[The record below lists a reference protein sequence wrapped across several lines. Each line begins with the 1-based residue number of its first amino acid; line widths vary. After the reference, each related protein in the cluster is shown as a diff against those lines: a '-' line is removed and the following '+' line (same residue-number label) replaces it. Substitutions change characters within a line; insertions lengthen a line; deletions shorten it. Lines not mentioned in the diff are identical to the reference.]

1 MSWSTTE
8 LSTLS
13 SITNIE
19 AEINNMVGTY
29 SRKALQ
35 TDATT
40 ISCVPNTLT
49 DIVAVKSDNT
59 TATLVYTALTQKW
72 ALPAGTYTRF
82 ICKTTADDT
91 YFALLEG
98 TGSILCSADGIYT
111 LTLTD
116 APTWADVLL
125 QYSWQSKIDSAKTI
139 IYDTIYS
146 YLATKA
152 DGESIPSIIDS
163 ITNMSLL
170 NLASDY
176 KSMELIYIDLYG
188 KIGTKETIDEKLS
201 YYRNAYSDAIDRA
214 MIGLDFGNYGYIFQS
229 RTGRLVR

>member
-35 TDATT
+35 TGATT
-40 ISCVPNTLT
+40 LSCVPNTLT

-59 TATLVYTALTQKW
+59 TATLVYTPLTQKW

-82 ICKTTADDT
+82 ICETEDD
-91 YFALLEG
+91 YFGLLEG
-98 TGSILCSADGIYT
+98 TGSIIYSADGTYT

-152 DGESIPSIIDS
+152 GGESIPSIIDS

-188 KIGTKETIDEKLS
+188 KIGTKETNDEKLS